1 MDNQRP
7 ITRVAVIGSGI
18 MGAGIAQLAATA
30 GYEVA
35 LFDAD
40 REHLA
45 RARLQTEASLRKLV
59 SKGALNEDVST
70 AALRRLHP
78 SDSVTEAADRA
89 DLVIEAVVE
98 RLSVKQAVLVEAAA
112 ASPHA
117 LLATNTSQLSITAI
131 GAAVPG
137 ASDRVVGMHFF
148 NPPVLMRLVEIV
160 AGLESSDAT
169 IAAAKS
175 FAESLG
181 KETVVCK
188 KDSPGFLT
196 SRIAAIVRLECMR
209 MLEEGVGTAEDIDRA
224 LRLGLNFPIGP
235 LELGDRNG
243 HDTFLL
249 AVESMANTLGERFR
263 PTVGLRN
270 LVAAGRLGRKTG
282 RGIYCY
288 DEHGAIIR
296 SAPASDIAQRPEL
309 SDLRSTLRGS
319 VIAALSVWCQR

>member
-1 MDNQRP
+1 VEYLRP
-7 ITRVAVIGSGI
+7 ITHVAVIGAGI
-18 MGAGIAQLAATA
+18 MGSGIAQLASTA

-35 LFDAD
+35 IFDAD
-40 REHLA
+40 REQLTRA
-45 RARLQTEASLRKLV
+45 RAQTEASLRKLV
-59 SKGALNEDVST
+59 SKGVLDEQAGVRALER
-70 AALRRLHP
+70 LRP
-78 SDSVTEAADRA
+78 SSSVTEAASGA
-89 DLVIEAVVE
+89 DVVIEAVVE
-98 RLSVKQAVLVEAAA
+98 RLPVKQAIITEAAA
-112 ASPHA
+112 VASSAA

-131 GAAVPG
+131 AGALHA

-148 NPPVLMRLVEIV
+148 NPAVLMRLVEIV
-160 AGLESSDAT
+160 VGLETSDAT
-169 IAAAKS
+169 IAAATT

-181 KETVVCK
+181 KETVVCR

-249 AVESMANTLGERFR
+249 VLESMTEALGERFR

-282 RGIYCY
+282 RGIYTY
-288 DEHGAIIR
+288 DEHGVILR
-296 SAPASDIAQRPEL
+296 SAPTTDAARKS
-309 SDLRSTLRGS
+309 SST
-319 VIAALSVWCQR
+319 

>member
-1 MDNQRP
+1 MEDQRP
-7 ITRVAVIGSGI
+7 ITRVAVIGAGI

-35 LFDAD
+35 TFDAD
-40 REHLA
+40 QEQLGRS
-45 RARLQTEASLRKLV
+45 RLQAEASLKKLV
-59 SKGALNEDVST
+59 SKGALNESVAI
-70 AALRRLHP
+70 AALQRLHP
-78 SDSVTEAADRA
+78 RASVGEAADRA

-98 RLSVKQAVLVEAAA
+98 RLTVKQAIVTEAASA
-112 ASPHA
+112 ASRHA
-117 LLATNTSQLSITAI
+117 LLATNTSQLSVTAI
-131 GAAVPG
+131 GSAVPG

-160 AGLESSDAT
+160 AGLDTSAAT
-169 IAAAKS
+169 VTAARA

-181 KETVVCK
+181 KETVVCR

-196 SRIAAIVRLECMR
+196 SRISAIVRLECMR

-270 LVAAGRLGRKTG
+270 MVAAGRLGRKTG
-282 RGIYCY
+282 RGIYWW
-288 DEHGAIIR
+288 DEHGAIIAQ
-296 SAPASDIAQRPEL
+296 SQPATSPNVLE
-309 SDLRSTLRGS
+309 
-319 VIAALSVWCQR
+319 

>member
-1 MDNQRP
+1 MENQRP
-7 ITRVAVIGSGI
+7 VARVAVIGAGI

-30 GYEVA
+30 GYEVG

-40 REHLA
+40 QDQLA
-45 RARLQTEASLRKLV
+45 RARSQTEASLAKLV
-59 SKGALNEDVST
+59 SKGIINESVST
-70 AALRRLHP
+70 RALQRLHHRG
-78 SDSVTEAADRA
+78 SVTEAADGA

-98 RLSVKQAVLVEAAA
+98 RLAVKQAIFTEAAA
-112 ASPHA
+112 VAAPHA

-131 GAAVPG
+131 GSAVPA

-148 NPPVLMRLVEIV
+148 NPPVLMRLVELV
-160 AGLESSDAT
+160 AGLETSDAT
-169 IAAAKS
+169 IATAKS
-175 FAESLG
+175 FAMSIG
-181 KETVVCK
+181 KETVVCR

-209 MLEEGVGTAEDIDRA
+209 MLEEGVGSAEDIDRA

-249 AVESMANTLGERFR
+249 AVESMSGTLGERFR

-282 RGIYCY
+282 RGIYAY

-296 SAPASDIAQRPEL
+296 PE
-309 SDLRSTLRGS
+309 
-319 VIAALSVWCQR
+319 

>member
-1 MDNQRP
+1 
-7 ITRVAVIGSGI
+7 

-35 LFDAD
+35 IFDAD
-40 REHLA
+40 PDQLT
-45 RARLQTEASLRKLV
+45 RARLQTESSLKKLV
-59 SKGALNEDVST
+59 SKGALEESASA

-78 SDSVTEAADRA
+78 RTSVAEAADRA

-98 RLSVKQAVLVEAAA
+98 RLCVKQAILAEAAGA
-112 ASPHA
+112 AAGSA

-131 GAAVPG
+131 GSALPG

-160 AGLESSDAT
+160 AGLETSDPT
-169 IAAAKS
+169 IAAARA

-181 KETVVCK
+181 KETVVCR

-263 PTVGLRN
+263 PTIGLRN
-270 LVAAGRLGRKTG
+270 LVAAGRLGRKSG
-282 RGIYCY
+282 RGIYRY

-296 SAPASDIAQRPEL
+296 SPPGGDA
-309 SDLRSTLRGS
+309 RGG
-319 VIAALSVWCQR
+319 Q